1 MTNDFEFLNSAKLII
16 HNYTQYKSVYQ
27 LIESEFVGLEGVKDE
42 DQNEIQGVLRWVQ
55 GVVILASPIPVQNET
70 LAKEMIEGKS
80 HWGYLAFA
88 PMKDYQR
95 ILTTETGRYIILDA
109 STSQLMKDLASTI
122 TNRFLSK

>member
-16 HNYTQYKSVYQ
+16 HNYTQYETVYQ

-42 DQNEIQGVLRWVQ
+42 DQNEIQGVLRWAK
-55 GVVILASPIPVQNET
+55 GVVMLASPVPVQNET
-70 LAKEMIEGKS
+70 LVKEMLEGKS

-95 ILTTETGRYIILDA
+95 IVTTDTGRYLILD
-109 STSQLMKDLASTI
+109 SSLSQLMKDLASTI